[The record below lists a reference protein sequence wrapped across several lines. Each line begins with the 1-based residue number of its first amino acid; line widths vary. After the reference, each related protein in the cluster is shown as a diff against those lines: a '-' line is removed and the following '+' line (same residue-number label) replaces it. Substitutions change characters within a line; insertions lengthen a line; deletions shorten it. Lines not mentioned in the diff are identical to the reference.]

1 MGRPVK
7 VQKQKA
13 QNRQNK
19 LNKTK
24 KTRALILAAAAV
36 ISLTASLLA
45 VGCAK
50 TKSAVPSTKTD
61 SSQTANA
68 QTAAATSTR
77 YLPKR
82 IVVLSPSAA
91 EILCEIGA
99 YSQIA
104 ARTDFCDWP
113 EQMQQKPSV
122 GGFSEKSLS
131 IEKII
136 SYSPDMVYGSEGMH
150 DFAKPQ
156 LESAGIKVYL
166 SKAESVSSIIQEI
179 IYMGELT
186 GHTKKANELA
196 QSIQNAFTAAQ
207 NKTQAQQSLS
217 KQKNVYYEVW
227 NSPYMSAGKSSY
239 ITEIIQA
246 AGGTNIFSSLQ
257 SQYPL
262 VSEEAI
268 IAANPDVII
277 LPDSNGISP
286 SQVEQRPG
294 WNTISAVKNKKIY
307 TINADIISR
316 PGPRITLAL
325 KQVEQILCDNS
336 IPAPQTSAPTQTAS
350 PQ

>member
-45 VGCAK
+45 AGCAK

-68 QTAAATSTR
+68 QTVATTSPR
-77 YLPKR
+77 YVPKR

-136 SYSPDMVYGSEGMH
+136 SYSPDLVYGSEGMH

-156 LESAGIKVYL
+156 LETAGIKVYL

-179 IYMGELT
+179 IYLGELT

-196 QSIQNAFTAAQ
+196 QSIQNAFTASQ
-207 NKTQAQQSLS
+207 NKTQAQQSLY
-217 KQKNVYYEVW
+217 KQKTVYYEVW

-277 LPDSNGISP
+277 LPDANQISAA
-286 SQVEQRPG
+286 QIEQRPG
-294 WNTISAVKNKKIY
+294 WNKISAVKNKKIY

-325 KQVEQILCDNS
+325 KQVEQILRETD

>member
-1 MGRPVK
+1 M
-7 VQKQKA
+7 QNQKA
-13 QNRQNK
+13 QNKQNK

-45 VGCAK
+45 AGCAK
-50 TKSAVPSTKTD
+50 TKSAVPSTKTA
-61 SSQTANA
+61 SSP
-68 QTAAATSTR
+68 R
-77 YLPKR
+77 YVPKR

-104 ARTDFCDWP
+104 ARTDYCDWP
-113 EQMQQKPSV
+113 EQMLQKPSV

-136 SYSPDMVYGSEGMH
+136 SFSPDMVYGSEGMH

-217 KQKNVYYEVW
+217 KQKTVYYEVW

-277 LPDSNGISP
+277 LPDANQISAA
-286 SQVEQRPG
+286 QIEQRPVR
-294 WNTISAVKNKKIY
+294 NKINAVQNKKIY

-325 KQVEQILCDNS
+325 KQVEQILRETDS
-336 IPAPQTSAPTQTAS
+336 TAPQTGASTQNAS
-350 PQ
+350 PH